1 MGVAVFVVD
10 GHDIDLY
17 PDAEGAARAIEGYD
31 ATSLE
36 YFGADGT
43 VYAATVEG
51 PEWGPVTLLATQEN
65 RLAYL
70 SNLLRSEAADRGL
83 SLPPETPDD
92 PESIWGA
99 LIAAQHEEQGSPRS

>member
-1 MGVAVFVVD
+1 MGAAAFVVD

-51 PEWGPVTLLATQEN
+51 PEWGPVTLLGTQEN

-70 SNLLRSEAADRGL
+70 SNLLRSEAADGACRCRL
-83 SLPPETPDD
+83 KPQMIPSR
-92 PESIWGA
+92 SGA
-99 LIAAQHEEQGSPRS
+99 LS